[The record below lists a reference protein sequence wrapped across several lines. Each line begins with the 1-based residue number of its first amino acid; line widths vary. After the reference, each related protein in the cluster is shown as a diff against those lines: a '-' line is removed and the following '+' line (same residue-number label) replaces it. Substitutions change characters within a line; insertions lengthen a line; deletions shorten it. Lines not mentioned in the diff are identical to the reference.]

1 MQPLYWGIF
10 MTDGN
15 YLKVLIFSMA
25 IGATPLAVSEELA
38 KSLNVLTLRELES
51 EMINQSLDIKIKS
64 YEVDAAK
71 EKREA
76 LPSNHIPRLTLD
88 GNFKYLSEI
97 PEINMAPGR
106 TLKFGD
112 NKNYSIGPTLSMTI
126 FDFNSKENLQ
136 TSLDKNLSSKENE
149 AKGLKANILFKVRFH
164 YLNIVFLQEKRN
176 LISESLKVANKQLKD
191 VIAKNRFGSGSKLD
205 LLTAQKEVHELESQL
220 KEIDF
225 NVTAEQIE
233 LYKITFHQKIK
244 NADLI
249 GNTNRLE
256 NLNDLQSRFMNYK
269 QFAQDAG
276 SNAKVKSMKDL
287 SDSFESQAQSI
298 SKQRYPKINL
308 IARTSLD
315 YPNGP
320 DLNAFNQNTIGVSLS
335 MPLFDG
341 GEISHNVNEKNLQA
355 MALKTQAINEERN
368 INESVFLATKRIENL
383 QEQNEIIQK
392 KTDETSEIAY
402 LMYKSYQDGRATFIE
417 VERANVKRRESKLS
431 LSSNQY
437 QIILNLIQLANVAGE

>member
-1 MQPLYWGIF
+1 M
-10 MTDGN
+10 
-15 YLKVLIFSMA
+15 
-25 IGATPLAVSEELA
+25 
-38 KSLNVLTLRELES
+38 
-51 EMINQSLDIKIKS
+51 
-64 YEVDAAK
+64 
-71 EKREA
+71 
-76 LPSNHIPRLTLD
+76 
-88 GNFKYLSEI
+88 
-97 PEINMAPGR
+97 
-106 TLKFGD
+106 
-112 NKNYSIGPTLSMTI
+112 
-126 FDFNSKENLQ
+126 
-136 TSLDKNLSSKENE
+136 
-149 AKGLKANILFKVRFH
+149 
-164 YLNIVFLQEKRN
+164 NIVFLQEKRN

-269 QFAQDAG
+269 QFIQDAG

-320 DLNAFNQNTIGVSLS
+320 DLTAFNQNTIGVSLS

-392 KTDETSEIAY
+392 KIDESSEIAH
-402 LMYKSYQDGRATFIE
+402 L
-417 VERANVKRRESKLS
+417 
-431 LSSNQY
+431 
-437 QIILNLIQLANVAGE
+437 

>member
-1 MQPLYWGIF
+1 MSW
-10 MTDGN
+10 
-15 YLKVLIFSMA
+15 
-25 IGATPLAVSEELA
+25 
-38 KSLNVLTLRELES
+38 
-51 EMINQSLDIKIKS
+51 
-64 YEVDAAK
+64 
-71 EKREA
+71 
-76 LPSNHIPRLTLD
+76 
-88 GNFKYLSEI
+88 
-97 PEINMAPGR
+97 
-106 TLKFGD
+106 
-112 NKNYSIGPTLSMTI
+112 NYS
-126 FDFNSKENLQ
+126 SK
-136 TSLDKNLSSKENE
+136 
-149 AKGLKANILFKVRFH
+149 
-164 YLNIVFLQEKRN
+164 
-176 LISESLKVANKQLKD
+176 
-191 VIAKNRFGSGSKLD
+191 KL
-205 LLTAQKEVHELESQL
+205 T
-220 KEIDF
+220 F
-225 NVTAEQIE
+225 NVTAEQTE

-269 QFAQDAG
+269 QFTQDAG

-287 SDSFESQAQSI
+287 SDSFESHAQSI

-320 DLNAFNQNTIGVSLS
+320 DLTAFNQNTIGVSLS

-341 GEISHNVNEKNLQA
+341 GEISHNVNEKNLHA

-392 KTDETSEIAY
+392 KIDESSEIAH

>member
-1 MQPLYWGIF
+1 
-10 MTDGN
+10 
-15 YLKVLIFSMA
+15 
-25 IGATPLAVSEELA
+25 
-38 KSLNVLTLRELES
+38 
-51 EMINQSLDIKIKS
+51 
-64 YEVDAAK
+64 
-71 EKREA
+71 
-76 LPSNHIPRLTLD
+76 
-88 GNFKYLSEI
+88 
-97 PEINMAPGR
+97 MAPGR

-244 NADLI
+244 NANLI

-392 KTDETSEIAY
+392 KIDETSEIAY

>member
-1 MQPLYWGIF
+1 MIR
-10 MTDGN
+10 TN
-15 YLKVLIFSMA
+15 YLKALTFA
-25 IGATPLAVSEELA
+25 ITLGASRLAISEELIR
-38 KSLNVLTLRELES
+38 SFSVLTLNELES
-51 EMINQSLDIKIKS
+51 EMLNQSLDIKIKG

-76 LPSNHIPRLTLD
+76 LPSNYIPKLTLD
-88 GNFKYLSEI
+88 GSFKYLSEI

-112 NKNYSIGPTLSMTI
+112 NENYSIGPTLSMTV
-126 FDFNSKENLQ
+126 FDFNSKANLQ

-149 AKGLKANILFKVRFH
+149 AKSLKANILFKVRYH
-164 YLNIVFLQEKRN
+164 YLNLVFLLEKRN

-191 VIAKNRFGSGSKLD
+191 VLSKNRFGSGSKLD

-220 KEIDF
+220 KEINF
-225 NVTAEQIE
+225 NVTAEQTE

-244 NADLI
+244 DANLI
-249 GNTNRLE
+249 DSTNRLE
-256 NLNDLQSRFMNYK
+256 NLIDLQNRFLNYQK
-269 QFAQDAG
+269 FIQDAG
-276 SNAKVKSMKDL
+276 SNAKVKSIKDL
-287 SDSFESQAQSI
+287 SESFESQAHSI
-298 SKQRYPKINL
+298 NKQRYPKINL

-320 DLNAFNQNTIGVSLS
+320 DLTAFNQNTIGVSLS

-355 MALKTQAINEERN
+355 MALKTQARNEERN
-368 INESVFLATKRIENL
+368 INESIFLATKRIENL

-392 KTDETSEIAY
+392 KIDESSEIAQ